1 VVKCGIRNLYHW
13 TGTPLNQ
20 IGSSLSL
27 INQNSASSLI
37 TVPLYIQ
44 IADELISRIESGDL
58 QPGTQLAP
66 ERDLS
71 AELNVNRMTLRRAL
85 QVLQSQGLII
95 RKHGVGTFISE
106 TKIERQMETIFRFT
120 SGMQNRGFTPGTKLI
135 WVNTIEAEQ
144 KIAKDLAIP
153 SHGRVYDIL
162 RLRSI
167 NQEPVMI
174 ESYKIPLSRFPGLEK
189 FDLENRSIYEIIEV
203 EFGVK
208 IARNRQSFEPITAT
222 RFEADLL
229 QVKVGSA
236 LMLENRLSYD
246 AENQPI
252 EFGKDRYRGDRFRFV
267 TETPTF
273 DISSI
278 ESQSAQQVVP
288 I

>member
-1 VVKCGIRNLYHW
+1 MNL
-13 TGTPLNQ
+13 LNE
-20 IGSSLSL
+20 
-27 INQNSASSLI
+27 NSTSALI

-44 IADELISRIESGDL
+44 IADGLISQIESGDL

-153 SHGRVYDIL
+153 PHGRVYDIL

-174 ESYKIPLSRFPGLEK
+174 ESYKIPLTRFPGLEK

-278 ESQSAQQVVP
+278 ESHPAQQVVP